1 MRSSKW
7 WSLLLDGLFVWASR
21 RQEKLVHLKL
31 KKAPPSHQNFSL
43 NTDPFVTLA
52 GPAFLCLPPKTKSL
66 IRLETL
72 KGKNIRTICLDLL
85 QVAFYFLSWVHH
97 HLGTILMFFRPWMA
111 FLNWKVWNDHP
122 KKLGTLLNF
131 QGKQIESVW
140 ISFVTSQRRLQ
151 TLKSYW
157 GFSRQ
162 IRPPQR
168 VHDFA
173 RIHQQPGWHKSR
185 HYQIPTDLV
194 KIGGWSLTS
203 SIHRLLLQAVSEE
216 LGSQLKPW

>member
-7 WSLLLDGLFVWASR
+7 WSLLLDGLFVWASL

-31 KKAPPSHQNFSL
+31 KKKTPSHQNSSF
-43 NTDPFVTLA
+43 NTGPLVTLA
-52 GPAFLCLPPKTKSL
+52 GPAFCLPPKTKSL
-66 IRLETL
+66 ILLETL
-72 KGKNIRTICLDLL
+72 KGKNIGTICLDSL
-85 QVAFYFLSWVHH
+85 QVTFYFLSWVHH

-111 FLNWKVWNDHP
+111 ELKGLEGPPQHV
-122 KKLGTLLNF
+122 GTLLNF

-216 LGSQLKPW
+216 LGSQLPW